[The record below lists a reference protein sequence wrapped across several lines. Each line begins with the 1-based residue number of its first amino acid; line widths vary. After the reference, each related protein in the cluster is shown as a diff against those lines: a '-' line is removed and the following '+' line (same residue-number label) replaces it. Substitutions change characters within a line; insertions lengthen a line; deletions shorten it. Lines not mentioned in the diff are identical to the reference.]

1 MLRRPPRATR
11 TATLFPYTTLFRSIA
26 AGVRADTVAGWL
38 GASEA
43 PHTRLV
49 RCMPNTPAL
58 IGEGASGLMALPGVS
73 ADDKVVAEQLLK
85 AVGEVV
91 WVDSDQA
98 LDAVTALSGSG
109 PAYVFL
115 FLESMVDAALAQG
128 DRKRVV

>member
-1 MLRRPPRATR
+1 MKQAVAGCRPFLQPD
-11 TATLFPYTTLFRSIA
+11 TLVVSIA

-91 WVDSDQA
+91 RSEEHTSELQS
-98 LDAVTALSGSG
+98 LMRTSYAVFCLKIKINQHTSI
-109 PAYVFL
+109 P
-115 FLESMVDAALAQG
+115 
-128 DRKRVV
+128 